1 MAENLLQQS
10 QDMLL
15 LWQLY
20 EIKYYLERMN
30 RNLIIADDA
39 PNAQI
44 ITVIGGNLFQ
54 LASQYYGD
62 QEQWVIIAR
71 ANGLLDPFIQGEKT
85 LVIPP
90 WNGTDTGG
98 ILQ

>member
-1 MAENLLQQS
+1 MTETVLDQAN
-10 QDMLL
+10 DMVE

-20 EIKYYLERMN
+20 QMKFYLERMQ
-30 RNLIIADDA
+30 RNLAIINAA

-44 ITVIGGNLFQ
+44 VTLVGGNLYT

-62 QEQWVIIAR
+62 QSQWVIIAR
-71 ANGLLDPFIQGEKT
+71 ANNLTDPQLSGVNTII
-85 LVIPP
+85 VPP
-90 WNGTDTGG
+90 WNGVDTGG